1 MYIIIQAFMIPS
13 NLVAVSQS
21 KI

>member
-1 MYIIIQAFMIPS
+1 MYIIIQAFMIQS
-13 NLVAVSQS
+13 NLVAVGQS